1 MIHLQFLEKNIKNI
15 SERSKNQNKTN
26 KIIKQSYL
34 VLFKI
39 DTQVYITVR
48 NKKKLQKVMCYL
60 IFFISSIVVKEIK
73 IRYRFPFVS
82 VFCQNDGFDSMHDLS
97 GEYMDN

>member
-1 MIHLQFLEKNIKNI
+1 MIHLQFLEKI
-15 SERSKNQNKTN
+15 SRTFQNKTN

-48 NKKKLQKVMCYL
+48 NKKNTKSNVLPYL
-60 IFFISSIVVKEIK
+60 FIFSIVVKEIK
-73 IRYRFPFVS
+73 RRNHIPFVS
-82 VFCQNDGFDSMHDLS
+82 VFCQNDGFDSMLDLS
-97 GEYMDN
+97 GEYTDN

>member
-15 SERSKNQNKTN
+15 SERSKNQNKN

-48 NKKKLQKVMCYL
+48 NKKNTKSNVLPY
-60 IFFISSIVVKEIK
+60 FFIFSIVVKEIK
-73 IRYRFPFVS
+73 RRNHFPFVY
-82 VFCQNDGFDSMHDLS
+82 VFCQNDGFDTMLDLS
-97 GEYMDN
+97 GE